1 MKRGG
6 TAIYVSNKFSKY
18 IFGISYNQTYVSLRL
33 TICPQLKFCS
43 VYITCENSAY
53 ANAGSFG
60 HLTQLQCECASHK
73 QIPILGGDFNSRVG
87 DLNNIKVNGMDWRY
101 EKICDEGTNL
111 YGRTYF
117 KDLCR
122 INKILPINHLT
133 YKNKIFA
140 GDFTYIKSKKKS
152 QIDFCLTYEEGR
164 KYITDS
170 NVLTYSWH
178 LSDHRP
184 L

>member
-1 MKRGG
+1 MLLSCYDILCFSETHIASANLPCINNYRKVADPPIQYLKRWG

-60 HLTQLQCECASHK
+60 HLTQLLCECASHK

-101 EKICDEGTNL
+101 EKN
-111 YGRTYF
+111 
-117 KDLCR
+117 
-122 INKILPINHLT
+122 
-133 YKNKIFA
+133 
-140 GDFTYIKSKKKS
+140 
-152 QIDFCLTYEEGR
+152 
-164 KYITDS
+164 
-170 NVLTYSWH
+170 
-178 LSDHRP
+178 
-184 L
+184 